1 MTIYFECKLA
11 YCEVKC
17 LSISRLAVC
26 DTGVDVG
33 QSATF
38 FQHKHQHPRSF
49 IDYLIFVCTWTIFCH
64 YFYYFPCPMFFH
76 LALP

>member
-49 IDYLIFVCTWTIFCH
+49 IDYLIFVCT
-64 YFYYFPCPMFFH
+64 
-76 LALP
+76 